1 MILRTDVADSGLYI
15 MKHWVASMISAL
27 ESDSNILNE
36 SIENELIPFLAKN
49 QYKSK
54 LRKYVHKSK
63 WEKRF
68 DFEDP

>member
-36 SIENELIPFLAKN
+36 SIEVSNLID
-49 QYKSK
+49 
-54 LRKYVHKSK
+54 KY
-63 WEKRF
+63 RMN
-68 DFEDP
+68 